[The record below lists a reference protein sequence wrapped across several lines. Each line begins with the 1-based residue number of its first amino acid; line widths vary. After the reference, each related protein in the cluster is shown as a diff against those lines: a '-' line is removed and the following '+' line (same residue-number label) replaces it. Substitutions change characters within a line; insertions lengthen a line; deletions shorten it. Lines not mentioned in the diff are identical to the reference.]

1 MLVCVTGAACT
12 HPIVVRRFV
21 FAVWLEIP
29 NAVESLTSFFS
40 STQREGVTLALVAAL
55 GLLGLPHD
63 GNAQAGKKGSVASLE
78 GSWSGGGSVSFAS
91 GAKEPVRCRVI

>member
-1 MLVCVTGAACT
+1 MLSNPSRLSS
-12 HPIVVRRFV
+12 HQRRGK
-21 FAVWLEIP
+21 
-29 NAVESLTSFFS
+29 
-40 STQREGVTLALVAAL
+40 GVTLALVAAL